1 MKFVSTF
8 LHILIIILMINDIL
22 SGIPWGI
29 FLSFMIGPVFFI
41 LLETSIIKG
50 FRAALVFD
58 LGVVLGDIV
67 FITIAYIGSYR
78 LITSIK
84 DNSALFM
91 FGGILMLAYG
101 VISYISLH
109 KEKKVDT
116 HKIDNEIIRK
126 DYLGLFI
133 KGFFL
138 NIINIGVLG
147 FWLAIIISVGPK
159 LEMQTSRMLTFF
171 TSVILSYVF
180 VDCIKI
186 LLAKQLKNK
195 MTPINILKIKKGI
208 SIVLM
213 IFGIALIVQGW
224 FPEEKEKLKDVL
236 ERIDE

>member
-1 MKFVSTF
+1 
-8 LHILIIILMINDIL
+8 MINDIL

-41 LLETSIIKG
+41 LLETSIVKG
-50 FRAALVFD
+50 FRAALTFD
-58 LGVVLGDIV
+58 LGVVLADII

-84 DNSALFM
+84 DNTALFM
-91 FGGILMLAYG
+91 FGGIVMLAYG
-101 VISYISLH
+101 VISYIGLH

-159 LEMQTSRMLTFF
+159 LEMQMSRMITFF
-171 TSVILSYVF
+171 ITVIITYLLVDSV
-180 VDCIKI
+180 KI
-186 LLAKQLKNK
+186 VLAKQLKSK
-195 MTPINILKIKKGI
+195 MTPTNILKIKKGI

-213 IFGIALIVQGW
+213 IFGVVLITQGW
-224 FPEEKEKLKDVL
+224 FPREKEKLKDVL
-236 ERIDE
+236 ERIDK

>member
-1 MKFVSTF
+1 
-8 LHILIIILMINDIL
+8 MINDIL

-58 LGVVLGDIV
+58 LGVVLGDII
-67 FITIAYIGSYR
+67 FIAIAYLGSYR
-78 LITSIK
+78 LIKSLE

-109 KEKKVDT
+109 KERKVDT
-116 HKIDNEIIRK
+116 KKIDNEIIRK

-147 FWLAIIISVGPK
+147 FWLAVIISVGPK
-159 LEMQTSRMLTFF
+159 LEMENSRMLTFF
-171 TSVILSYVF
+171 TTVILSYLL

-186 LLAKQLKNK
+186 VLAKQLKTK
-195 MTPINILKIKKGI
+195 MTPKNILKIKKII

-213 IFGIALIVQGW
+213 VFGVALIVQGW
-224 FPEEKEKLKDVL
+224 FPNEKEKLKDAL

>member
-1 MKFVSTF
+1 
-8 LHILIIILMINDIL
+8 MISDIL

-67 FITIAYIGSYR
+67 FITIAYVGSYR

-91 FGGILMLAYG
+91 FGGIVMLAYG

-147 FWLAIIISVGPK
+147 FWLAVIISVGPK
-159 LEMQTSRMLTFF
+159 LEMQNSRMFTFF

-195 MTPINILKIKKGI
+195 MTPKNILKIKKGI

-213 IFGIALIVQGW
+213 IFGIALIIQGW
-224 FPEEKEKLKDVL
+224 FPKEKEKLKDVL

>member
-1 MKFVSTF
+1 
-8 LHILIIILMINDIL
+8 MINDIL

-67 FITIAYIGSYR
+67 FITIAYLGSYR
-78 LITSIK
+78 LITSLK

-101 VISYISLH
+101 VISYIALR
-109 KEKKVDT
+109 KEKKIDT
-116 HKIDNEIIRK
+116 KVIDNEIIRK
-126 DYLGLFI
+126 NYTGLFI

-147 FWLAIIISVGPK
+147 FWLAIIISIGPK
-159 LEMQTSRMLTFF
+159 LEMQNSRMLTFF
-171 TSVILSYVF
+171 TTVIISYLL

-186 LLAKQLKNK
+186 LLAKQLKTK
-195 MTPINILKIKKGI
+195 MTPVNILKIKKGI

-213 IFGIALIVQGW
+213 VFGVVLITQGW
-224 FPEEKEKLKDVL
+224 FPKEKEKLKDVF

>member
-1 MKFVSTF
+1 
-8 LHILIIILMINDIL
+8 MINDIL

-67 FITIAYIGSYR
+67 FIAIAYLGSYR
-78 LITSIK
+78 LIQSLK

-101 VISYISLH
+101 VISYIGLR
-109 KEKKVDT
+109 KEQ
-116 HKIDNEIIRK
+116 KIDTDSIDTEIIK
-126 DYLGLFI
+126 KNYGSLFM

-159 LEMQTSRMLTFF
+159 LDMQTSRMMTFF
-171 TSVILSYVF
+171 ATVIISYVL
-180 VDCIKI
+180 VDCVKI
-186 LLAKQLKNK
+186 VLAKQLKTSL
-195 MTPINILKIKKGI
+195 TPTNILKIKKVI

-213 IFGIALIVQGW
+213 VFGVVLISQGW
-224 FPEEKEKLKDVL
+224 FPNEKEKIKNVL
-236 ERIDE
+236 ERIDK

>member
-1 MKFVSTF
+1 
-8 LHILIIILMINDIL
+8 MINDIL

-58 LGVVLGDIV
+58 LGVVLGDV
-67 FITIAYIGSYR
+67 FFIAIAYLGSYR
-78 LITSIK
+78 LIQSLK
-84 DNSALFM
+84 DKPALFI
-91 FGGILMLAYG
+91 FGGILMLVYG
-101 VISYISLH
+101 IISFVKLK
-109 KEKKVDT
+109 KEEKVNT
-116 HKIDNEIIRK
+116 ELIDNEIIK
-126 DYLGLFI
+126 KNYGSLFL

-171 TSVILSYVF
+171 ITVILSYLLI
-180 VDCIKI
+180 DCIKI
-186 LLAKQLKNK
+186 VLAKQLKTK
-195 MTPINILKIKKGI
+195 MTPTNILKIKKGI

-213 IFGIALIVQGW
+213 VFGVVLITQGW
-224 FPEEKEKLKDVL
+224 FPKEKEMVKQAFEKI
-236 ERIDE
+236 EK

>member
-1 MKFVSTF
+1 M
-8 LHILIIILMINDIL
+8 LNDIL

-67 FITIAYIGSYR
+67 FITIAYLGSYR
-78 LITSIK
+78 LITSLK

-101 VISYISLH
+101 VISYIALR
-109 KEKKVDT
+109 KEKKIDT
-116 HKIDNEIIRK
+116 KVIDNEIIRK
-126 DYLGLFI
+126 NYTGLFI

-138 NIINIGVLG
+138 NMINIGVLG

-159 LEMQTSRMLTFF
+159 LEMQNSRMMTFF
-171 TSVILSYVF
+171 TTVILTYLF
-180 VDCIKI
+180 IDCIKI
-186 LLAKQLKNK
+186 VLAKQLKTK
-195 MTPINILKIKKGI
+195 LTPTNILKIKKGI

-213 IFGIALIVQGW
+213 IFGVVLIAQGW
-224 FPEEKEKLKDVL
+224 FPKEKEQLKHVI
-236 ERIDE
+236 ERIDKQ

>member
-1 MKFVSTF
+1 
-8 LHILIIILMINDIL
+8 MINDIL

-67 FITIAYIGSYR
+67 FITIAYLGSYR
-78 LITSIK
+78 LITSLK

-109 KEKKVDT
+109 KERKIDT
-116 HKIDNEIIRK
+116 KKIDNEIIRK

-147 FWLAIIISVGPK
+147 FWLAVIISVGPK
-159 LEMQTSRMLTFF
+159 LEMQNSRMLTFF
-171 TSVILSYVF
+171 ITVILSYLL

-186 LLAKQLKNK
+186 VLAKQLKTK
-195 MTPINILKIKKGI
+195 MTPTNILKIKKII

-213 IFGIALIVQGW
+213 VFGVALIVQGW
-224 FPEEKEKLKDVL
+224 FPNEKEKLKDAL
-236 ERIDE
+236 ERIDK

>member
-1 MKFVSTF
+1 MV
-8 LHILIIILMINDIL
+8 NDIL

-58 LGVVLGDIV
+58 LGVVLGDIC
-67 FITIAYIGSYR
+67 FIGIAYLGSFR
-78 LITSIK
+78 LIQSLK
-84 DNSALFM
+84 DKPALFI

-101 VISYISLH
+101 VISFISLR
-109 KEKKVDT
+109 KEKKINT
-116 HKIDNEIIRK
+116 AEIDKEIIK
-126 DYLGLFI
+126 KNYLSLFI

-159 LEMQTSRMLTFF
+159 LDMENSRMLTFF
-171 TSVILSYVF
+171 STVIITYLL

-186 LLAKQLKNK
+186 LLAKQLKTK
-195 MTPINILKIKKGI
+195 MTPTNILKIKKGI
-208 SIVLM
+208 SVVLM
-213 IFGIALIVQGW
+213 VFGVVLITQGW
-224 FPEEKEKLKDVL
+224 FPKEKEMVKNAFQKI
-236 ERIDE
+236 EKHE

>member
-1 MKFVSTF
+1 
-8 LHILIIILMINDIL
+8 MINDIL

-58 LGVVLGDIV
+58 LGVICGDIV
-67 FITIAYIGSYR
+67 FIGIAYLGSYR
-78 LITSIK
+78 LIQSLK
-84 DNSALFM
+84 DKPALFI
-91 FGGILMLAYG
+91 FGGILMLVYG
-101 VISYISLH
+101 IISFLQLK
-109 KEKKVDT
+109 KEEKVNTDL
-116 HKIDNEIIRK
+116 IDKEIIK
-126 DYLGLFI
+126 KNYGSLFV

-159 LEMQTSRMLTFF
+159 LEMQTSRMITFF
-171 TSVILSYVF
+171 ATVILSYLF
-180 VDCIKI
+180 IDCIKI

-195 MTPINILKIKKGI
+195 LTPNNILKIKKGI

-213 IFGIALIVQGW
+213 IFGVVLITQGW
-224 FPEEKEKLKDVL
+224 FPKEKEMVKNAFEKI
-236 ERIDE
+236 ENK